1 MSGIFWPIF
10 TFNAIFVFLVVV
22 IYRLLAIIRLPI
34 HLRWELAPIP
44 HEKGKGGYGGSYLED
59 YEWWRKPRRRSR
71 LAPIMYMLQEIFL
84 LRGVWKNNRSLW
96 PFSFSLH
103 SGIYLI
109 IITLLLHIICALFI
123 ITNVPFSIL
132 NVIQSIT
139 SVLALTG
146 YLLGG
151 LGAIGLILKRALD
164 INFRTFGTFPT
175 YFRLVF
181 LTAVFISGAY
191 AWVVSGDYAS
201 ETSTFVKNLITLDGS
216 ITASLPLTA
225 HVIILMLFIVYLPLT
240 DMLHFITKYFMYHA
254 VRWNDKPLD
263 ERMEVKLQGLINQPI
278 DWSAPHAGTGRTW
291 AEIATEKTNDG
302 EKT

>member
-44 HEKGKGGYGGSYLED
+44 REKGKGGYGGSYLED

-254 VRWNDKPLD
+254 VRWNDKPLV
-263 ERMEVKLQGLINQPI
+263 ESMEVKLQGLINQPI